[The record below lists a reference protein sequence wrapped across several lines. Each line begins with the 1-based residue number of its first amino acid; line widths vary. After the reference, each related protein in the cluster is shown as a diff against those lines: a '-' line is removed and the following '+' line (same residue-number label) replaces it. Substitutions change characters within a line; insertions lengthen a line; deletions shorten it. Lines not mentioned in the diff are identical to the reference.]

1 MMGLK
6 FALDMK
12 KRTAQLRELQR
23 IVSYFEGEIT
33 YRHAILSEACLLVAA
48 KCGQPFREWLENLGN
63 ELALEDDERKPE
75 SFYESWCASLDFLK
89 KNTKLKA
96 GDIAVLKSL
105 GQAFGYLDIQTQQMT
120 VELEKE
126 NLSKIIKYADEEL
139 VSHMRISVVFGV
151 LGGLM
156 IVIMLV

>member
-1 MMGLK
+1 MLGLK

-23 IVSYFEGEIT
+23 IVSYLEGEIT
-33 YRHAILSEACLLVAA
+33 YRHAVLSEACLLVAA
-48 KCGQPFREWLENLGN
+48 KCGQPFKKWLEDLGN
-63 ELALEDDERKPE
+63 VLALEDDERKPE
-75 SFYESWCASLDFLK
+75 SFYESWCTSLAFLRE
-89 KNTKLKA
+89 NTKLKT
-96 GDIAVLKSL
+96 GDMAVLNSL

-120 VELEKE
+120 LELEKE
-126 NLSKIIKYADEEL
+126 NLSKIIKYADEGL

>member
-6 FALDMK
+6 FAFDMK

-23 IVSYFEGEIT
+23 IVSYLEGEIT

-48 KCGQPFREWLENLGN
+48 KCGQPFRDWLESIGN
-63 ELALEDDERKPE
+63 ELAMEDDEQKPE
-75 SFYESWCASLDFLK
+75 SFYESWCASLEFLK
-89 KNTKLKA
+89 QNTKLKA
-96 GDIAVLKSL
+96 GDITVLKSL
-105 GQAFGYLDIQTQQMT
+105 GQAFGYLDIQTQHMT
-120 VELEKE
+120 LELEKE
-126 NLSKIIKYADEEL
+126 HLSKIIKYADEEL
-139 VSHMRISVVFGV
+139 VSHMKISVVFGV